1 MLLLLLLP
9 LEPEELLMG
18 EAAGGSNVPL
28 LTETGI
34 TAGARVLFN
43 GAEEKEEDTG
53 RKNGAAVLFDF
64 IARCCWLGEVPF
76 TPVTLML

>member
-1 MLLLLLLP
+1 V
-9 LEPEELLMG
+9 E
-18 EAAGGSNVPL
+18 EAAGGSSVPL

-34 TAGARVLFN
+34 IAGARVLFN

-64 IARCCWLGEVPF
+64 NARCCWFGEVPF

>member
-1 MLLLLLLP
+1 M
-9 LEPEELLMG
+9 E
-18 EAAGGSNVPL
+18 EAAGGSSVPL

-34 TAGARVLFN
+34 IAGARVLFN

-53 RKNGAAVLFDF
+53 RKNGAAVLCDF
-64 IARCCWLGEVPF
+64 IARCCWFGEVPF